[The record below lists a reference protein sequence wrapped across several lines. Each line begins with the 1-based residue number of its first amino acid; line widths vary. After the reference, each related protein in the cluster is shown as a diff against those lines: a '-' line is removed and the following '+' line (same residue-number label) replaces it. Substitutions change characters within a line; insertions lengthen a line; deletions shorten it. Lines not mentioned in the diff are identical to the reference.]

1 MTPRTRWFLNDPA
14 AAVEEMLEG
23 YAAVHRDKIRL
34 EGGMVVRARPKE
46 EGKVGVVI
54 GNGSGHE
61 PAMIGWVGEGLL
73 DVNVPGPI
81 FSSPGP
87 AAIARGIRAADR
99 GAGALLLVSSHAGDI
114 INAEM
119 AMAEAAA
126 TGVEAEMAVLYDD
139 VASAPPERMEE
150 RRGGAGLFFAWKM
163 IGAAAE
169 EGRPLAECARVAEK
183 VRANIRS
190 ISAAMGTVAHPVSG
204 TPLGDPEQGALSV
217 GMGVHGEP
225 GTQVG
230 EEVSA
235 DEIAELLTGRLADDL
250 GLAAGDEAGTL
261 LNNAGSLTLMEL
273 SVLHRG
279 AAAALARRGAE
290 AVRSW
295 IGPYATTLDMT
306 GFSLALCRMD
316 EELLALY
323 DAPADGAGFTMR
335 GSGT

>member
-1 MTPRTRWFLNDPA
+1 MTPRTRWFLNDPER
-14 AAVEEMLEG
+14 AVSEMLEG

-34 EGGMVVRARPKE
+34 EDGMVVRARPKA
-46 EGKVGVVI
+46 EGKTGLVI

-73 DVNVPGPI
+73 DVNVPGPV

-99 GAGALLLVSSHAGDI
+99 GAGVLLLVSNHAGDV
-114 INAEM
+114 INANL
-119 AMAEAAA
+119 AVAEAEEAGA
-126 TGVEAEMAVLYDD
+126 QVETAVLYDD

-150 RRGGAGLFFAWKM
+150 RRGGAGLFFAWKI

-169 EGRPLAECARVAEK
+169 EGRPLAECLRVAEK
-183 VRANIRS
+183 ARGSVRS
-190 ISAAMGTVAHPVSG
+190 ISAAMGSVAHPVSG
-204 TPLGDPEQGALSV
+204 VPLGDAEDGALSV

-225 GTQVG
+225 GTRVG
-230 EEVSA
+230 EEASA
-235 DEIAELLTGRLADDL
+235 DEIAELLVGRLADDL
-250 GLAAGDEAGTL
+250 GLSAGDRAGVL

-279 AAAALARRGAE
+279 VAAALARRGAE

-306 GFSLALCRMD
+306 GFALALCRMD

-323 DAPADGAGFTMR
+323 DAPADAPGFTMR
-335 GSGT
+335 GSER

>member
-1 MTPRTRWFLNDPA
+1 MTPRTRWFLNDPER
-14 AAVEEMLEG
+14 AVPEMLEG

-34 EGGMVVRARPKE
+34 TDGMVVRSRPKA
-46 EGKVGVVI
+46 EGKVGLVI

-73 DVNVPGPI
+73 DVNVPGPV

-87 AAIARGIRAADR
+87 AAIARGVRAADR
-99 GAGALLLVSSHAGDI
+99 GAGVMLLVSNHAGDV
-114 INAEM
+114 INANL
-119 AMAEAAA
+119 AMAEAEEAGA
-126 TGVEAEMAVLYDD
+126 EAEMAVLYDD

-150 RRGGAGLFFAWKM
+150 RRGGAGLFFAWKI

-169 EGRPLAECARVAEK
+169 EGRPLAECLRVAEK
-183 VRANIRS
+183 ARGAIRS
-190 ISAAMGTVAHPVSG
+190 ISAAMGSVAHPVSG
-204 TPLGDPEQGALSV
+204 VPVGDAEDGALSV

-225 GTQVG
+225 GTRVG
-230 EEVSA
+230 EEASA
-235 DEIAELLTGRLADDL
+235 DEIAELLVGRLADDL
-250 GLAAGDEAGTL
+250 GLSAGDRAGVL

-279 AAAALARRGAE
+279 VAAALARRGAE
-290 AVRSW
+290 AARSW

-306 GFSLALCRMD
+306 GFALALCRMD

-323 DAPADGAGFTMR
+323 DAPADAPGFTMR
-335 GSGT
+335 GSGR

>member
-1 MTPRTRWFLNDPA
+1 MTPRTRWFLNDPER
-14 AAVEEMLEG
+14 AVPEMLEG

-34 EGGMVVRARPKE
+34 TDGMVVRSRPKA
-46 EGKVGVVI
+46 EGKVGLVI

-73 DVNVPGPI
+73 DVNVPGPV

-87 AAIARGIRAADR
+87 AAIARGVRAADR
-99 GAGALLLVSSHAGDI
+99 GAGVMLLVSNHAGDV
-114 INAEM
+114 INANL
-119 AMAEAAA
+119 AMAEAEEAGA
-126 TGVEAEMAVLYDD
+126 EAEMAVLYDD

-150 RRGGAGLFFAWKM
+150 RRGGAGLFFAWKI

-169 EGRPLAECARVAEK
+169 EGRPLAECLRVAEK
-183 VRANIRS
+183 ARGAIRS
-190 ISAAMGTVAHPVSG
+190 ISAAMGSVAHPVSG
-204 TPLGDPEQGALSV
+204 VPVGDAEDGALSV

-225 GTQVG
+225 GTRVG
-230 EEVSA
+230 EEASA
-235 DEIAELLTGRLADDL
+235 DEIAELLVGRLADDL
-250 GLAAGDEAGTL
+250 GLSAGDRTGVL

-279 AAAALARRGAE
+279 VAAALARRGAE
-290 AVRSW
+290 AARSW

-306 GFSLALCRMD
+306 GFALALCRMD

-323 DAPADGAGFTMR
+323 DAPADAPGFTMR
-335 GSGT
+335 GSGR

>member
-1 MTPRTRWFLNDPA
+1 MTARTRWFLNDPER
-14 AAVEEMLEG
+14 AVSEMLEG
-23 YAAVHRDKIRL
+23 YVAVHRDKIRL
-34 EGGMVVRARPKE
+34 TDGMVVRVRPKA
-46 EGKVGVVI
+46 EGKVGLAI

-73 DVNVPGPI
+73 DVNVPGPV

-87 AAIARGIRAADR
+87 TAIARGIQAAER
-99 GAGALLLVSSHAGDI
+99 GAGVLLLVSSHAGDV
-114 INAEM
+114 INANL
-119 AMAEAAA
+119 AAAEAEGAGA
-126 TGVEAEMAVLYDD
+126 KVEMAVLYDD

-183 VRANIRS
+183 VRGAIRS
-190 ISAAMGTVAHPVSG
+190 IAAAMGSVSHPVSG
-204 TPLGDPEQGALSV
+204 VPLGDADDAALAV

-225 GTQVG
+225 GTRVG
-230 EEVSA
+230 QEASA

-250 GLAAGDEAGTL
+250 GLAAGDRAGVL

-273 SVLHRG
+273 SILHRG
-279 AAAALARRGAE
+279 VAAALARRGVETA
-290 AVRSW
+290 RSW
-295 IGPYATTLDMT
+295 IGPYATTLDLT

-323 DAPADGAGFTMR
+323 DAPADGAGFAMR
-335 GSGT
+335 GSGR